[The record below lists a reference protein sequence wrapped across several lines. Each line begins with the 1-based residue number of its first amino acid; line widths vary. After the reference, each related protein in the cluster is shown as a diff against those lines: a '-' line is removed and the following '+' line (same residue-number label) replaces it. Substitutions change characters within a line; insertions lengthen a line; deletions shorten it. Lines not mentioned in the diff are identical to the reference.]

1 MDLGT
6 IIVIIVLG
14 VIVLGIFSG
23 SSARAAQ
30 QQQQL
35 LNAQW
40 ELERLQR
47 QQREEEYQR
56 QRRQN
61 GVAAFDPNYIHDYP
75 VDVIAHNLGYADEW
89 EMAEDMGLNY
99 PEEIYDHYR

>member
-23 SSARAAQ
+23 SSARTA

-40 ELERLQR
+40 EMERLQR